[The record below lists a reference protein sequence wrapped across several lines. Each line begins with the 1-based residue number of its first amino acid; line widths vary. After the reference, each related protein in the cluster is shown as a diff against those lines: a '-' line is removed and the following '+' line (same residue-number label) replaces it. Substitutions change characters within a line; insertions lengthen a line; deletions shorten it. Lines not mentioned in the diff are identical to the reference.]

1 MCVYCMLRGD
11 SLNFSFLCVCV
22 CVCGECWGGGG
33 GGLQEIWEHLVLS
46 QVVFKD
52 KYYEPTRPWH

>member
-33 GGLQEIWEHLVLS
+33 GRGAAGNLGASSIIPGCVQGQIL
-46 QVVFKD
+46 
-52 KYYEPTRPWH
+52 